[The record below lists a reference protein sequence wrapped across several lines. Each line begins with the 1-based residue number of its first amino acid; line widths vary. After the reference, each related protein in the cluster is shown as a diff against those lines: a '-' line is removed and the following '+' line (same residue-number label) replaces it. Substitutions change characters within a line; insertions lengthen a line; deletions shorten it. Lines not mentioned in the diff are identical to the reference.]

1 MIRHKILDLLAERPG
16 EFVSGEQISQELNL
30 TRAAVWKQMK
40 GLKEA
45 GYEIEAQT
53 KNGYRLLASPLALDS
68 WALARELETEN
79 LGRELYFYED
89 ISSTNEK
96 AKELARQRAAHGAV
110 VIARRQSAGHGRM
123 QRLWESPA
131 GGLWMTVVLKPNLS
145 LAEASKLT
153 LVTGV
158 AVVDALRDLTGL
170 KPGIKWPNDILFEGK
185 KLAGILAEV
194 VGEWTTIQTMV
205 IGIGVNANI
214 ERKDLSP
221 ELPAASLHDLLG
233 RKLDLNRLAASILK
247 YLEQGLK
254 EFEQDGFAPLRE
266 LWLERALG
274 IGRECAIEKG
284 GQVYRGIIRGIAP
297 DGELLVE
304 AEGKEHHFSAGEVR
318 LRAVNGEY
326 F

>member
-1 MIRHKILDLLAERPG
+1 MIRHKILDLLTTRPG
-16 EFVSGEQISQELNL
+16 EFVSGEQISQGLNL
-30 TRAAVWKQMK
+30 TRAAIWKQIK

-53 KNGYRLLASPLALDS
+53 KNGYRLLATPLALDA
-68 WALARELETEN
+68 WAVAQELKTER
-79 LGRELYFYED
+79 LGRELYLYEE

-96 AKELARQRAAHGAV
+96 AKELARQGAAHGAV
-110 VIARRQSAGHGRM
+110 VIGRRQTAGHGRM
-123 QRLWESPA
+123 QRLWESPP
-131 GGLWMTVVLKPNLS
+131 GGLWMSVVLRPNLS
-145 LAEASKLT
+145 LADASKLT

-158 AVVDALRDLTGL
+158 AVVGALREMGELR
-170 KPGIKWPNDILFEGK
+170 PGIKWPNDVIFEGK

-205 IGIGVNANI
+205 IGIGVNANL

-221 ELPAASLHDLLG
+221 ELPAGSLQELLG
-233 RKLDLNRLAASILK
+233 CPLDLNKLAAGILEK
-247 YLEQGLK
+247 LEEGLNI
-254 EFEQDGFAPLRE
+254 FERDGFAPLRE

-284 GQVYRGIIRGIAP
+284 GQVYRGIMRGIAA
-297 DGELLVE
+297 DGELVVE
-304 AEGKEHHFSAGEVR
+304 VDGQDHKFASGEVR

>member
-1 MIRHKILDLLAERPG
+1 MRHKILDLLVARPR

-30 TRAAVWKQMK
+30 TRAAIWKQIK

-53 KNGYRLLASPLALDS
+53 KNGYRLLATPLALDA
-68 WALARELETEN
+68 WAVAQELKTER
-79 LGRELYFYED
+79 LGRELYLYEE

-96 AKELARQRAAHGAV
+96 AKELARQGAAHGAV
-110 VIARRQSAGHGRM
+110 VIGRRQTAGHGRM
-123 QRLWESPA
+123 QRLWESPP
-131 GGLWMTVVLKPNLS
+131 GGLWMSVVLRPNLS
-145 LAEASKLT
+145 LADASKLT
-153 LVTGV
+153 LVTSV
-158 AVVDALRDLTGL
+158 AVVGALREMGEL
-170 KPGIKWPNDILFEGK
+170 KPGIKWPNDVIFEGK

-205 IGIGVNANI
+205 LGIGVNANL

-221 ELPAASLHDLLG
+221 ELSAGSLQELLG
-233 RKLDLNRLAASILK
+233 CPLDLNKLAAGILEK
-247 YLEQGLK
+247 LEEGLNI
-254 EFEQDGFAPLRE
+254 FERDGFAPLRE

-284 GQVYRGIIRGIAP
+284 GQVYRGIMRGIAA
-297 DGELLVE
+297 DGELVVE
-304 AEGKEHHFSAGEVR
+304 VDGQDHKFAAGEVR